1 MKQSIRSVQLTV
13 YGLAMACL
21 ILVGCAQLGV
31 APALKLEDR
40 VYAAATTAN
49 EVTKTATTLLKLK
62 RISDNDAENVL
73 KTVDAAT
80 AGLAV
85 VRLYGKTDP
94 AVADAKLQAVLASLT
109 AMQAYLAAQGA
120 K

>member
-1 MKQSIRSVQLTV
+1 MKAALRSSQLLF
-13 YGLAMACL
+13 LAVALSVLTAC
-21 ILVGCAQLGV
+21 ASLGV
-31 APALKLEDR
+31 SAPLTLEGR
-40 VYAAATTAN
+40 VYAAATTTN
-49 EVTKTATTLLKLK
+49 EVTKTATTLLQLK
-62 RISDNDAENVL
+62 KISPADAENVL